1 MDLLTTW
8 IDRSAQLRIAAV
20 DATRVART
28 LCILHN
34 LEGTQAERFSQVLAG
49 ALVLSSELKD
59 LQTLSLQVDL
69 GESSFHV
76 DATPAGLVRAMA
88 TSRSHP
94 STSAR
99 VHARRLGTAGV
110 TYESVVQVM
119 GLDVDSVL
127 EAYMRQSEQQVCK
140 VGTLVDMDAEKLPS
154 RVRGAWLRGF
164 PDTPRDRLESLFQA
178 WEERKSNWNA
188 ASPWVGLPLGPWDAL
203 GSQEVQSFC
212 PCDRER
218 AFGALVALG
227 PEAIEEARIKGEEM
241 EVVCDF
247 CRTRYAF
254 RPEELIR
261 PD

>member
-20 DATRVART
+20 DATRTARS
-28 LCILHN
+28 LCLLHD
-34 LEGTQAERFSQVLAG
+34 LEGPDAERFSRVLAG
-49 ALVLSSELKD
+49 SLVLASELKA

-69 GESSFHV
+69 GELACHA

-99 VHARRLGTAGV
+99 VHARRLGTGGL
-110 TYESVVQVM
+110 TYESVVQVL

-127 EAYMRQSEQQVCK
+127 EAYMRQSEQQACK
-140 VGTLVDMDAEKLPS
+140 VDTLVELDAEKLPS

-164 PDTPRDRLESLFQA
+164 PDTSEDLLESLFKG
-178 WEERKSNWNA
+178 WEERRSAWNA

-203 GSQEVQSFC
+203 GSQEVQAFC

-227 PEAIEEARIKGEEM
+227 PEAIEEARTKGEEM

-254 RPEELIR
+254 RPEELVR
-261 PD
+261 PG

>member
-8 IDRSAQLRIAAV
+8 IDRSALLRIAAV
-20 DATRVART
+20 DATRTARS
-28 LCILHN
+28 LCMLHD
-34 LEGTQAERFSQVLAG
+34 LEGPQAKQFSQILAG
-49 ALVLSSELKD
+49 ALVLASELKE

-69 GESSFHV
+69 GESSYHV
-76 DATPAGLVRAMA
+76 DATAAGLVRAMA

-99 VHARRLGTAGV
+99 VHARRLGTGGV
-110 TYESVVQVM
+110 SYESVVQVM
-119 GLDVDSVL
+119 SLDVDSVL
-127 EAYMRQSEQQVCK
+127 EAYMRQSEQQVCR
-140 VGTLVDMDAEKLPS
+140 VHTLVELDAEKLPS

-164 PDTPRDRLESLFQA
+164 PGTPNDLLESLFHG
-178 WEERKSNWNA
+178 WEERKSVWNA

-203 GSQEVQSFC
+203 GSKEVQAFC

-227 PEAIEEARIKGEEM
+227 PEAIEEARTKGEEM

-254 RPEELIR
+254 K
-261 PD
+261 PDEVAGRM

>member
-1 MDLLTTW
+1 MNLLTTW

-20 DATRVART
+20 DATRSARA
-28 LCILHN
+28 LCLLHD
-34 LEGTQAERFSQVLAG
+34 LEGRRAEQFSQVLAG
-49 ALVLSSELKD
+49 ALVLASELKA

-69 GESSFHV
+69 AEDSFHV

-88 TSRSHP
+88 TTRSHP

-99 VHARRLGTAGV
+99 VHARRLGSGGV

-119 GLDVDSVL
+119 GLEVDAVL

-140 VGTLVDMDAEKLPS
+140 VETLVEMDAENLPS
-154 RVRGAWLRGF
+154 RVRGVWLRGF
-164 PDTPRDRLESLFQA
+164 PNTPRDLLESLFQG
-178 WEERKSNWNA
+178 WHDRRSTWNA
-188 ASPWVGLPLGPWDAL
+188 ASPWMGLPLGPWDAL
-203 GSQEVQSFC
+203 GSQEVQVFC

-227 PEAIEEARIKGEEM
+227 PQAIEEARIKGEEM

-254 RPEELIR
+254 SPEELAR